1 MPDWRSIGI
10 PHCIS
15 QTSDS
20 NQYSQGQG
28 DLSSDGDTQA
38 NASAFRGPLECNI
51 PNGDA
56 LDCQPVQK
64 PQLTLVI
71 PHSSPLLGSS
81 LCQSHAEHLRLTNF
95 AHFDFHDSPVQRLDS
110 LHWIAW
116 QETVVI
122 PPRLQG
128 EHVPESEFGFLKN

>member
-81 LCQSHAEHLRLTNF
+81 LCQSHAEY
-95 AHFDFHDSPVQRLDS
+95 
-110 LHWIAW
+110 
-116 QETVVI
+116 
-122 PPRLQG
+122 
-128 EHVPESEFGFLKN
+128 